1 MKGFESYQ
9 EFLTTVLVFSQHLSI
24 DSLKRINDARE
35 YISHNRWMTEK
46 EKYNYWR
53 DAIQWCLWEIP
64 EAVNIGF
71 NAYLDEKLTH
81 YRDALR
87 YHDENCHDYCNV
99 CKIKADMLDK
109 MSDLD
114 DERERPE
121 ICS

>member
-1 MKGFESYQ
+1 MRGFESYQ

-24 DSLKRINDARE
+24 DSLKRINKTRE
-35 YISHNRWMTEK
+35 YISNNRWITQK

-53 DAIQWCLWEIP
+53 NALHLCLWEIP

-87 YHDENCHDYCNV
+87 YHDDNCHDYCNV
-99 CKIKADMLDK
+99 CKLKADMLDK